1 MPDKVDPAQVIA
13 EHYGD
18 QVVPGH
24 RYHTPLPPDLA
35 PWYLYTTNGGHSI
48 LVTLGGEGQEIDAP
62 VKSVLRQGWTITDTG
77 LVHCPLPYDPVLG
90 LTIADGDAEYD
101 DAPATS
107 ARATGHTFTV
117 GKPYNPRVTTWP
129 DGVAQWRLTD
139 DGVELAIFYG
149 TPTADEIEAVRK
161 GNARFALLAGQHALI
176 LGHRLEPLAWA
187 DTPWQVVRQTDAP
200 AGLPLPGPGTKLMV
214 HVVLVDSRTG
224 ILVAQR
230 VITWP
235 GRFVEAV
242 RKAIRTQ
249 SLNKS
254 TVAQGDQEIN
264 AWYQR
269 YPTTEQLIAAADINE
284 RGGE

>member
-1 MPDKVDPAQVIA
+1 MR
-13 EHYGD
+13 GR
-18 QVVPGH
+18 
-24 RYHTPLPPDLA
+24 RYHTPLPPDLE
-35 PWYLYTTNGGHSI
+35 PWYLYTTDGGHSI
-48 LVTLGGEGQEIDAP
+48 LVTLGGEGEEIAAP

-77 LVHCPLPYDPVLG
+77 FVHCALPYDPVLG
-90 LTIADGDAEYD
+90 LTVADGDAEYD
-101 DAPATS
+101 DGPATS
-107 ARATGHTFTV
+107 TPATGHTFTV
-117 GKPYNPRVTTWP
+117 GQPYNPRVTTWP

-149 TPTADEIEAVRK
+149 NPTAVEIEAVKK
-161 GNARFALLAGQHALI
+161 GKARFALLAGQHALI
-176 LGHRLEPLAWA
+176 LGHRFEPLPWA

-200 AGLPLPGPGTKLMV
+200 AGLPLHGPGTKLMV
-214 HVVLVDSRTG
+214 HVVLVDSHTG

-264 AWYQR
+264 DWYQR
-269 YPTTEQLIAAADINE
+269 YPTTDQLIAAADIKE
-284 RGGE
+284 RGGGD